1 MQQLLAADWLS
12 DEEVIDAIREVHTTA
27 GKILDP
33 HTAIA
38 WRIGSRL
45 CPPGASLVTIATA
58 HPAKFAAAV
67 VEATGLT
74 PELPSDL
81 ADLEERAER
90 IVSLPNDYR
99 ALIEFLQSR

>member
-1 MQQLLAADWLS
+1 
-12 DEEVIDAIREVHTTA
+12 
-27 GKILDP
+27 
-33 HTAIA
+33 
-38 WRIGSRL
+38 
-45 CPPGASLVTIATA
+45 VTIATA

-81 ADLEERAER
+81 ADLEDRAER